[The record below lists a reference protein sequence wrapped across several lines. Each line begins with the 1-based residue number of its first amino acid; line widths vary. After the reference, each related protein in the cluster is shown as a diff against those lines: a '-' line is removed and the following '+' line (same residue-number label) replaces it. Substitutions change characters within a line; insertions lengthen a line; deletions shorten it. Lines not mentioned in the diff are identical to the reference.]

1 MQQIISIPDKPMDQ
15 LLAFIDESDAKS
27 LDIGLEPKE
36 VTTITEEQAEYYI
49 RLYKK
54 LEREQQEAIETAEA
68 YIQKAKDKAEAWLE
82 KRESDSAFLRTLC
95 EEKLKSFLE
104 DNLAK
109 NGSKKR
115 SITLIEGTIGF
126 RKQQDN
132 YEYHNEKNTLSYLED
147 KDLKEYI
154 NYKSS
159 INKTVLKKAAVINNG
174 KLFIDGEEIPDITV
188 TPRDDKFEI
197 K

>member
-1 MQQIISIPDKPMDQ
+1 MQQIISISDKPMDQ
-15 LLAFIDESDAKS
+15 LLAFIDESDAES
-27 LDIGLEPKE
+27 LDIQLEPKE
-36 VTTITEEQAEYYI
+36 VTPITEEQAEYYI

-54 LEREQQEAIETAEA
+54 LKKEQQEAIETAEA

-82 KRESDSAFLRTLC
+82 KREADSAFLKKLC
-95 EEKLKSFLE
+95 EDKLKSFLE

-115 SITLIEGTIGF
+115 SIALIEGTIGF

-132 YEYHNEKNTLSYLED
+132 YEYHDEKRTLSYLEENG
-147 KDLKEYI
+147 LKEYI
-154 NYKSS
+154 NYKPS
-159 INKTVLKKAAVINNG
+159 INKTVLKKAAIVTNG
-174 KLFIDGEEIPDITV
+174 RLYIDGREVPDITV

>member
-27 LDIGLEPKE
+27 LDIDLEPNE
-36 VTTITEEQAEYYI
+36 VTSITEEQAEYYI

-54 LEREQQEAIETAEA
+54 LEREQQEAIETAET

-82 KRESDSAFLRTLC
+82 KRESDSAFLKTLC

-126 RKQQDN
+126 RKQQDS

-147 KDLKEYI
+147 KNLKEYI
-154 NYKSS
+154 NYKPS

-174 KLFIDGEEIPDITV
+174 KLFINGEEIPDITV